1 MFFLHFL
8 FIAHSSLQILIFFSM
23 DIDAMAS
30 STSCSQAAEKIG
42 NNHELT
48 PLEKHVMFFDS
59 NNDGI
64 IYPSET
70 YQAFRKMGRGIFRS
84 MFAAVLI
91 HFTLSHKTR
100 PGKCPSLLFPIV
112 VENIKYAIHGS
123 DSGAYDSEGRFV
135 PEKFEEIFK
144 KHANQNPDSLT
155 YNEVKE
161 LLKTNR
167 ERKDYYGWANA
178 FVDWKSLYDLGKS
191 NNGTLTKETVRAV
204 YDGSLFEQIAQE
216 QASK

>member
-1 MFFLHFL
+1 
-8 FIAHSSLQILIFFSM
+8 
-23 DIDAMAS
+23 MAT
-30 STSCSQAAEKIG
+30 STSSNQAEGKMG
-42 NNHELT
+42 NHEPT
-48 PLEKHVMFFDS
+48 PLEKHVMFFDI

-70 YQAFRKMGRGIFRS
+70 YQGFRKMGRGIFRS

-91 HFTLSHKTR
+91 HITLSHKTR

-135 PEKFEEIFK
+135 PDKFEEIFK
-144 KHANQNPDSLT
+144 KHANQNADSLT

-161 LLKTNR
+161 LLKANS
-167 ERKDYYGWANA
+167 EPKDYYGRANA
-178 FVDWKSLYDLGKS
+178 FVDWKSLYDLGNKD
-191 NNGTLTKETVRAV
+191 GILTKETVKAV
-204 YDGSLFEQIAQE
+204 YDGSLFEQTAKE
-216 QASK
+216 HASK

>member
-1 MFFLHFL
+1 
-8 FIAHSSLQILIFFSM
+8 
-23 DIDAMAS
+23 MAS
-30 STSCSQAAEKIG
+30 STSCSQADGIIA

-48 PLEKHVMFFDS
+48 PLEKHVMFFDI

-91 HFTLSHKTR
+91 HFNLSHKTR
-100 PGKCPSLLFPIV
+100 PGKCPSLFFPIV

-144 KHANQNPDSLT
+144 KHANQNADSLT

-167 ERKDYYGWANA
+167 KPKDYYGWANA
-178 FVDWKSLYDLGKS
+178 FVDWNSLFDLGK
-191 NNGTLTKETVRAV
+191 NKNEILTKETVKAV
-204 YDGSLFEQIAQE
+204 YDGSLFEQIAKE
-216 QASK
+216 HASK

>member
-1 MFFLHFL
+1 
-8 FIAHSSLQILIFFSM
+8 
-23 DIDAMAS
+23 MAS

-48 PLEKHVMFFDS
+48 PLEKHVMFFDI

-191 NNGTLTKETVRAV
+191 NHGTLTKETVRAV
-204 YDGSLFEQIAQE
+204 YDGSLFEQIAKE